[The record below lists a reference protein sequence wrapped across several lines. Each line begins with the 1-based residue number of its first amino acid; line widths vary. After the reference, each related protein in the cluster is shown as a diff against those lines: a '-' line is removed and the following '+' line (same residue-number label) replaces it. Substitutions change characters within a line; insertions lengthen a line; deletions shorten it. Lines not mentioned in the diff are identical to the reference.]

1 VLLGV
6 VALIIVLVIRKR
18 AVQYQRMSS
27 STMSEGC
34 QSVAADIADLA
45 LIRFLAWIE
54 PESLEAIAPTGWCN
68 ALGCQLCGFLI
79 FFAESATLE
88 STDIL
93 LDQIT
98 SSSTSCGPDGDIEWE
113 D

>member
-1 VLLGV
+1 MLLGV

-54 PESLEAIAPTGWCN
+54 PESLEAIAPTGCVQRFRLP
-68 ALGCQLCGFLI
+68 AVRILDVLC
-79 FFAESATLE
+79 ESASLE

-98 SSSTSCGPDGDIEWE
+98 SSTTSCGPDGDIEWE